1 MPRWKPDARQRLI
14 MSAFRLFAEHGYDD
28 TTVAQIAAHAGLTRS
43 TFHRHFSDKRD
54 ILTAG
59 QEALSRLLADGIG
72 AAPADATPVAA
83 VANGLARVSAEM
95 TTFNRELSP
104 LMRAAVDANKE
115 LQEREALKSV
125 GMAEA
130 MKGALV
136 ARGVPAVAARVAAE
150 LGVLAF
156 KTGYGRWIDP
166 ARDEEPG
173 TLGDHTLAALREL
186 HAAATRLD

>member
-1 MPRWKPDARQRLI
+1 MPRWKPDAQQRLI

-59 QEALSRLLADGIG
+59 QNALSRLLADGIG
-72 AAPADATPVAA
+72 AAPADAPPVAA
-83 VANGLARVSAEM
+83 VAAGLARVAAEM
-95 TTFNRELSP
+95 TAFNRELSP
-104 LMRAAVDANKE
+104 LLRAAVDANKE

-125 GMAEA
+125 GMAKA
-130 MKGALV
+130 MTDALT
-136 ARGVPAVAARVAAE
+136 ARGVPAVDAQVAAE

-156 KTGYGRWIDP
+156 KSGYGQWIDQAHDETP
-166 ARDEEPG
+166 GALRD
-173 TLGDHTLAALREL
+173 LTLAALREL
-186 HAAATRLD
+186 HAAAARLG